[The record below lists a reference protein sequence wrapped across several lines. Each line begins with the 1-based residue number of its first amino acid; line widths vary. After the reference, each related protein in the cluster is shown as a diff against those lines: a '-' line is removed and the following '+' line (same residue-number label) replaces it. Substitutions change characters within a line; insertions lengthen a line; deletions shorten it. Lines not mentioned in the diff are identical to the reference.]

1 MRHLAII
8 CDGNRRWARANG
20 LPPEAGHAQGLTAIE
35 RCCGWAIERGV
46 YYLTVFCFSTENWRR
61 SVGEVDAIMDLARE
75 YFARQK
81 GWYVQRGIRVRF
93 RGRRDRVAGNL
104 VEAMADM
111 EAATAECETLMLNIC
126 VDYGGRDEIARAVEA
141 GARTEEEL
149 DAALMWAPEPDVI
162 LRTGGQKRLSGF
174 LLWQGA
180 YSELVFS
187 KVMFPAL
194 EAKELDRVAAEFER
208 RTRNFGR

>member
-20 LPPEAGHAQGLTAIE
+20 LPPEAGHTQGLTAIE
-35 RCCGWAIERGV
+35 RCCGWAIERGIC
-46 YYLTVFCFSTENWRR
+46 YLTVFCFSTENWRR
-61 SVGEVDAIMDLARE
+61 SVGEVDAMMDMARE

-93 RGRRDRVAGNL
+93 RGRRDRVAGDL

-141 GARTEEEL
+141 GARTREEL

-174 LLWQGA
+174 LLWQCA
-180 YSELVFS
+180 YSELVFTDT
-187 KVMFPAL
+187 MFPAL
-194 EAKELDRVAAEFER
+194 EAGELDRVAAEFER
-208 RTRNFGR
+208 RTRNYGR

>member
-20 LPPEAGHAQGLTAIE
+20 LPPNAGHAQGLVAIE
-35 RCCGWAIERGV
+35 RCCDWAIERGV
-46 YYLTVFCFSTENWRR
+46 YFLSLYCFSTENWRR
-61 SVGEVDAIMDLARE
+61 SVREVDAMMDLARE
-75 YFARQK
+75 YFARQQ
-81 GWYVQRGIRVRF
+81 GWYVQRDIRVRF
-93 RGRRDRVAGNL
+93 RGRRDRVAGDL
-104 VEAMADM
+104 VEIMDDM
-111 EAATAECETLMLNIC
+111 EAATTDCGTLMLNIC

-149 DAALMWAPEPDVI
+149 NATLMWAPEPDMI
-162 LRTGGQKRLSGF
+162 LRTGGEKRLSGF

-180 YSELVFS
+180 YSELMFS
-187 KVMFPAL
+187 DTPFPAL
-194 EAKELDRVAAEFER
+194 EATELDNVAREFGN